1 VGEAFISSVLWHTFA
16 VDNGVEGKRMLW
28 VKVFH
33 ILAMTSWMAGIFYL
47 PRIFVH
53 YVEGREAGQDVTRLC
68 IMARKLYGFMTIMAV
83 FTLGLGLWLWFGWGI
98 SGGWLHAK
106 LLFVALL
113 IGYHLWCRRYLKQMQ
128 QDGLSG
134 SGRFFRLFNELPLLI
149 FVPILIFVVVKPF

>member
-1 VGEAFISSVLWHTFA
+1 
-16 VDNGVEGKRMLW
+16 MLW
-28 VKVFH
+28 YKMLH

-53 YVEGREAGQDVTRLC
+53 YVEGREAGQDVARLE

-83 FTLGLGLWLWFGWGI
+83 FTLGLGLWLWLGYSF

-113 IGYHLWCRRYLKQMQ
+113 IGFHFWCRAYLQQMQ
-128 QDGLSG
+128 RGELSR
-134 SGRFFRLFNELPLLI
+134 SGRYFRLYNELPLLI
-149 FVPILIFVVVKPF
+149 FIPILIFVVVKPF